1 VKYIGRSNSPR
12 LYMNLAK
19 QVVLK
24 LSNFSLKDENLKE
37 LIYMFNHL
45 VDLEKVTYS
54 RFDLLSIVA
63 QEISNRRSQLS
74 QADIIKVL
82 EGTLN
87 FRNPSF
93 QVALAN

>member
-1 VKYIGRSNSPR
+1 
-12 LYMNLAK
+12 MNLAK